1 MLSDLWDLPRS
12 EITPMSLALKG
23 RFLTTELP
31 EKHRT
36 EVDFEKGG
44 DLLEV
49 HCLLVLGFKNLTF
62 YQKTEL

>member
-1 MLSDLWDLPRS
+1 
-12 EITPMSLALKG
+12 MSLALKG